1 MSVKNCVKLL
11 LMLLLIFCLTNSYA
25 QTFSD
30 RTLDKVKLDSL
41 RNAEYPYVMPIWGQQ
56 ATNAG
61 FHLPLPF
68 GVNINYVWQESEIT
82 ISNLSIGFNGGEMQN
97 LDQVIHFNSAVATSN
112 VVNFR
117 PDFWLFPFLNI
128 YGIFAKSKT
137 STAVNFS
144 VFLPED
150 IKDPENS
157 AWSEVLIADAAP
169 EFDAMSFGFGL
180 TPTIGIGGGW
190 LALDMNFTWTDIAE
204 LKEPAFGFVFGPRL
218 GKTFEL
224 GKPDMNINFWVGGFR
239 LKIGSQTEGSL
250 PLSELFDVGE
260 FEQKIEAGY
269 EKVAQV
275 QLDADEWWN
284 SLTAAEQR
292 NPTNVARY
300 EAANKA
306 LEVAGKVLNQ
316 ASTAAG
322 RVDESTVQYSLEKAQ
337 ANMWNFIVGAQF
349 QLNQHFMIRGE
360 YGFLS
365 KRHQFIGGIQ
375 YRFGL

>member
-1 MSVKNCVKLL
+1 
-11 LMLLLIFCLTNSYA
+11 MLLLIFCLTNSYA
-25 QTFSD
+25 QVFSD

-97 LDQVIHFNSAVATSN
+97 LDQVIQFNSTDASSN

-117 PDFWLFPFLNI
+117 PDLWLFPFLNI

-150 IKDPENS
+150 IRDPENS

-239 LKIGSQTEGSL
+239 LKIGSSTEGSL
-250 PLSELFDVGE
+250 PLSDLFDVGE
-260 FEQKIEAGY
+260 FEQKIEAGF

-275 QLDADEWWN
+275 QQDADEWWN
-284 SLTAAEQR
+284 SLTPVEQR
-292 NPTNVARY
+292 NPTNAARY

-316 ASTAAG
+316 ASAAAG
-322 RVDESTVQYSLEKAQ
+322 RIDESTVQYSLEKAQ

-349 QLNQHFMIRGE
+349 QLNKHFMIRGE

-375 YRFGL
+375 YRFGF